1 MPSHEVTWVIQFF
14 LKLQYSVLERDK
26 LCRGL
31 AVWDGKRCV
40 EWKEGREEEGIKFW
54 SSLGNAT
61 LGHSF
66 WLIVIA
72 DGLFILNVAI
82 LVLLEQKRRRRLQT
96 MGGLI
101 GGQVTGAGGNTPQN
115 IYSGGGMGGGSL
127 GARCSW
133 KFVAIFF
140 MLLSVIL
147 VSALMLLFKTIVEIY
162 QLSAIV
168 KPKICIV
175 FVNYIMKY

>member
-1 MPSHEVTWVIQFF
+1 MILGLISYNGIAALGLFGGAITWVIQFF
-14 LKLQYSVLERDK
+14 LKLQYSVLEREK

-40 EWKEGREEEGIKFW
+40 EWKEGREEEGIRFW
-54 SSLGNAT
+54 SSLGGAT

-115 IYSGGGMGGGSL
+115 IYSGGGMGGGPGSMIGTAKKHQL
-127 GARCSW
+127 AGDI
-133 KFVAIFF
+133 KPNGNGN
-140 MLLSVIL
+140 
-147 VSALMLLFKTIVEIY
+147 LMLY
-162 QLSAIV
+162 
-168 KPKICIV
+168 
-175 FVNYIMKY
+175 